1 MNKNIKLPSNRS
13 FGLVFFFIFSIISL
27 FPLLSG
33 NNARI
38 WLLTI
43 SLIFLVLGL
52 INSKILL
59 PLNKI
64 WFRFGI
70 YLGNFISPIVMGI
83 IFFIIITPISLLLK
97 ILGKDV
103 LNLKKNKK
111 KTYWSDRD
119 STKSEMKNQ
128 F

>member
-13 FGLVFFFIFSIISL
+13 FCLVFFFIFSIISL

-111 KTYWSDRD
+111 KTYWIDRD

>member
-1 MNKNIKLPSNRS
+1 MNKNIKLSSNRS
-13 FGLVFFFIFSIISL
+13 FGLVFFFVFLIISL

-33 NNARI
+33 NNIRV

-43 SLIFLVLGL
+43 SFIFLLLGL
-52 INSKILL
+52 KNSKILL

-70 YLGNFISPIVMGI
+70 FLGNFISPIEMGV
-83 IFFIIITPISLLLK
+83 IFFIVITPISLLLR

-103 LNLKKNKK
+103 LNLNKNNK
-111 KTYWSDRD
+111 KTYWIKRD
-119 STKSEMKNQ
+119 TKKSEMKNQ

>member
-111 KTYWSDRD
+111 KTYWIDRD

>member
-1 MNKNIKLPSNRS
+1 MNKNIKLSSNRS
-13 FGLVFFFIFSIISL
+13 FGLVFFFVFLIISL

-33 NNARI
+33 NNIRV

-43 SLIFLVLGL
+43 SFIFLLLGL
-52 INSKILL
+52 KNSKILL

-70 YLGNFISPIVMGI
+70 FLGNFISPIVMGV
-83 IFFIIITPISLLLK
+83 IFFIVITPISLLLR

-103 LNLKKNKK
+103 LNLNKNNK
-111 KTYWSDRD
+111 KTYWIKRD
-119 STKSEMKNQ
+119 TKKSEMKNQ

>member
-1 MNKNIKLPSNRS
+1 MNKNIKLSSNRS
-13 FGLVFFFIFSIISL
+13 FGLVFFFVFLIISL

-33 NNARI
+33 NNIRV

-43 SLIFLVLGL
+43 SFIFLLLGL
-52 INSKILL
+52 KNSKILL

-70 YLGNFISPIVMGI
+70 FLGNFISPIVMGV
-83 IFFIIITPISLLLK
+83 IFFIVITPISLLLR

-103 LNLKKNKK
+103 LNLNKNNK
-111 KTYWSDRD
+111 KTYWIKRD
-119 STKSEMKNQ
+119 PKKSEMKNQ